1 MMHHRNPAFAAAIAL
16 TLGLGLSACG
26 NFNKDTANRSLYSV
40 HQPVVETSSF
50 ALDLAAGSGG
60 LPMPEQ
66 RRLADWV
73 EALDAGAGDRLAIDG
88 LVLSDAVRA
97 DVSAI
102 IGRRGLVLSDAAP
115 VTTGGIAP
123 GAVRVTLT
131 RAKAHVP
138 GCPEWGER
146 RGTPGS
152 TTSTNYGCAVNG
164 NLAAMIAD
172 PQHLLEGAKDTGN
185 TVVMT
190 SNKAIE
196 AYRGETNTGVGGL
209 PALAT
214 SEGN

>member
-1 MMHHRNPAFAAAIAL
+1 MHHRNPAFAAAIAL
-16 TLGLGLSACG
+16 TLSLGLSACG
-26 NFNKDTANRSLYSV
+26 DFNKDTANRSLYSV

-60 LPMPEQ
+60 LPLPEQ

-73 EALDAGAGDRLAIDG
+73 EALDVGTGDRLTIDG
-88 LVLSDAVRA
+88 LSLSDAVRA
-97 DVSAI
+97 DVSTI
-102 IGRRGLVLSDAAP
+102 IGRRGLLLSDAAP

-131 RAKAHVP
+131 RTSAHVP
-138 GCPEWGER
+138 GCPDWSQQ

-152 TTSTNYGCAVNG
+152 ETGTNYGCAVNG

-172 PQHLLEGAKDTGN
+172 PQHLLEGATDTG
-185 TVVMT
+185 TTEVMT

-196 AYRGETNTGVGGL
+196 AYRGQESTGEGGL
-209 PALAT
+209 PEITT
-214 SEGN
+214 SEGE